1 MANIREIAKLA
12 GVSVSTVSRVLNG
25 HPYVTAEKRRAVE
38 DVMAKLNYSR
48 NINAVHLF
56 RGRTDMVG
64 IMLPSINHPYF
75 SRLVEGMSD
84 EALEQGLRL
93 VLCQTG
99 YDEDEE
105 RRALALVKEKQI
117 DGLIVCSKSLGWSEI
132 RTYQP
137 FGSIVSCGED
147 AGEGI
152 SSVYVDHYRSFGT
165 GIRHLLNRGHRKIGL
180 CMSRYVSSSS
190 EQRRGA
196 YLDALREIGEPYR
209 KEWTFYDCYG
219 IESGAEV
226 MRRLKAMEERP
237 TAMLVT
243 GDQVAVGLMAE
254 AGKLGLRVP
263 EDIALMGFDN
273 QPIAEVLGL
282 TTIDNHLYETGR
294 QALRMLRAELAEPAG
309 GTGSRR
315 REMACE
321 LIARS
326 TV

>member
-1 MANIREIAKLA
+1 MANIRQIAKLA

-25 HPYVTAEKRRAVE
+25 HPYVSEDKRRAVE

-84 EALEQGLRL
+84 EALEHGLRL

-99 YDEDEE
+99 YDENEE
-105 RRALALVKEKQI
+105 RRALTLVKEKQI

-132 RTYQP
+132 AAYRA
-137 FGSIVSCGED
+137 FGAIVSCGEQ
-147 AGEGI
+147 AGEPI
-152 SSVYVDHYRSFGT
+152 PSVFTDHYRSFET
-165 GIRHLLNRGHRKIGL
+165 GIRYLVDKGHRNIGL

-190 EQRRGA
+190 ERRRAA
-196 YLDALREIGEPYR
+196 YLDALREVGEPYR
-209 KEWTFYDCYG
+209 EAWTFYDCYG
-219 IESGAEV
+219 IESGAAV
-226 MRRLKAMEERP
+226 MRRLHAMEERP

-243 GDQVAVGLMAE
+243 GDQVAVGMMAE

-263 EDIALMGFDN
+263 EDLALMGFDN

-282 TTIDNHLYETGR
+282 TTIDNHLYEMGR
-294 QALRMLRAELAEPAG
+294 EALRMLRGEVTEPDAEAD
-309 GTGSRR
+309 RR
-315 REMACE
+315 REIVCE